1 MSTKI
6 YVGNLSWQATAE
18 DLSQAFGQ
26 YGEVRPARAAAP
38 EGRICPDRRV
48 PGAGC

>member
-26 YGEVRPARAAAP
+26 YGEVRRPRHARGAAP
-38 EGRICPDRRV
+38 QSSPLGIRR
-48 PGAGC
+48 